1 MNESFGSHSG
11 ITTLRLS
18 RKQVD
23 RLVDFIVF
31 DYGASDYYWENFEKI
46 SVWLNDSSRF
56 QVTRTEIGLALVS
69 GGVPQVRKFI
79 EKRIENIKKEIENET
94 I

>member
-18 RKQVD
+18 RKQIE
-23 RLVDFIVF
+23 RLVGFIVF

-46 SVWLNDSSRF
+46 SVWFNDSSRF
-56 QVTRTEIGLALVS
+56 QVTRTEISLALVS
-69 GGVPQVRKFI
+69 GGVPQIRKFI
-79 EKRIENIKKEIENET
+79 EKRIKDIEND
-94 I
+94 